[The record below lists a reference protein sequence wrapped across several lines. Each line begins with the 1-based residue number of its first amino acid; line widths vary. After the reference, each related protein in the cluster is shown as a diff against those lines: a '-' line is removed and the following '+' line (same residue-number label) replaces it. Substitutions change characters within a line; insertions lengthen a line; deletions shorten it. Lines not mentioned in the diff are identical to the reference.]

1 MTYRK
6 PDGRFLIDSYVN
18 GALGTSRGRSQYS
31 LPGFSFI
38 SSLNFPVLW
47 EGSSERLQ
55 L

>member
-6 PDGRFLIDSYVN
+6 PDGRFLIDSYVD

-31 LPGFSFI
+31 LPGFS
-38 SSLNFPVLW
+38 SLNFPVLW